1 MGFLDFLRRRKP
13 VMIKFSEIGAWLDKQ
28 VEDKKLDQK
37 VRRAKEVIMR
47 RVQEAYK
54 SLEELERAGLKNDNI
69 PERAKHIMEGHRRTY
84 INKLKRFL
92 DELDVPD
99 DYSQAGYYA
108 ARFSEALNTLSEET
122 HKNYLVLREFMEE
135 ELSRVVRAVKS
146 IEDELLKLQAQIE
159 KEGLEIIR
167 DAKIRLKQYKDDLK
181 KRARLEEEIISHE
194 KSLNSLKERKTRLEK
209 RINNLKQSRDYAEYK
224 VFLEKKKKYEEKL
237 KSIENELKEVFAEL
251 NRPLRKYKR
260 GSLSE
265 ELIDKYLLDPFGALE
280 SDDSLSIISV
290 LNKMKQELSTLDL
303 KEKQL
308 EKTSMMLNK
317 LTKDFFTKMKLEI
330 GRLKGLNKEAAT
342 RINQSVVALNISENE
357 TWLRSVKEKIR
368 VAEATLK
375 ELRKEV
381 EDINLDYLKQKVK
394 EKVREIASVIIED
407 D

>member
-159 KEGLEIIR
+159 KEGLEIIK

-317 LTKDFFTKMKLEI
+317 LTKDFFTKMKLESA
-330 GRLKGLNKEAAT
+330 RRTGLNKEVAT
-342 RINQSVVALNISENE
+342 SINQGVVGLNISENE

-394 EKVREIASVIIED
+394 EKVRE
-407 D
+407 